1 MAFIRHQQFVELR
14 LHFRLNLSLFLFQQ
28 AVSHLIEEW
37 TEFYQCVELQV
48 RFLLNLHIILM
59 NPFLQTLYLAFQAIF
74 MRLQFIDGSFRIL
87 IIGYQ
92 KIVATS
98 LCLFK
103 RPLFCPQIVK
113 VGKLYF
119 HVLPFPV
126 KCHEVVSASFLR
138 QFLQGFNL
146 CIVQIVVWVLC
157 VGGILQGNHV
167 SNHILLVNGL
177 AAQ

>member
-1 MAFIRHQQFVELR
+1 
-14 LHFRLNLSLFLFQQ
+14 
-28 AVSHLIEEW
+28 
-37 TEFYQCVELQV
+37 
-48 RFLLNLHIILM
+48 M

-103 RPLFCPQIVK
+103 RPLCCTQIVK

-177 AAQ
+177 AAQWQFFQVIDNLCCHITECFYRISAGTLFQQLFFYA